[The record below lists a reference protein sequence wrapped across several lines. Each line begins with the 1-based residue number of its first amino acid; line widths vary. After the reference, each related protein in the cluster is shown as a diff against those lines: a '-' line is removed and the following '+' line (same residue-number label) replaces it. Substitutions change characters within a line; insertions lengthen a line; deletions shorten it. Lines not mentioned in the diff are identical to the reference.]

1 MKETIKEKATGCSSR
16 ISPRKNI
23 CSAATSSVASDLAAC
38 LSTTSAPHEYF
49 YQSASSERLAC
60 SVGGSH
66 TGGKVRNPVAWV
78 AFVEETKRMKP
89 TDKAILGMVSESP
102 GRNVSEPR
110 SGLDKK

>member
-1 MKETIKEKATGCSSR
+1 MAISQRQTRFSGQCNVVLRAVQAKLLRTGYQ
-16 ISPRKNI
+16 
-23 CSAATSSVASDLAAC
+23 SDIFIEFKQLEFFD
-38 LSTTSAPHEYF
+38 L
-49 YQSASSERLAC
+49 SASSERLAC
-60 SVGGSH
+60 SVGDSP
-66 TGGKVRNPVAWV
+66 TGERVRDPVAWV